1 MYQTRIKPYLFGTI
15 NGETEENTK
24 TVVLNENNEEI
35 LNNYNVLGAVD
46 NYVSTNQIW
55 FEENVLK
62 IKKDGKIGLI
72 DFEGNEILAPEYED
86 IYALK
91 GIERSIIIKKDGKV
105 GLFNNVSKDII
116 IDTKYKS
123 ISALGKSYNDG
134 YICIDENNKAGII
147 GPDKKVLLENKY
159 DDIANISGNG
169 MYIVKNSDVISV
181 IKSDG
186 TVVLDGGFDEIKS
199 IDGQNIIIKLN
210 GSYGVVNTNKEN
222 VIETKYEDITYAY
235 GDNYFV
241 KTGGKYGV
249 VNILGETKIEAKY
262 NKIEYRKEAAIFVC
276 DNEDLTSD
284 VYTRE
289 FEYKIT
295 GFISKIDS
303 EIGYIRVRVKDEIK
317 YYNFKFEEKSNKD
330 ILTNNTLFLVKK
342 DGKYGYINKD
352 GEQIVDCIYDDALE
366 QNEYG
371 FCAVKKDGKWG
382 SLKSDGAVVLEPSVE
397 LDDSIEIDF
406 IGKMHNIEYF
416 GLVIYTNE

>member
-186 TVVLDGGFDEIKS
+186 SVLLDGGFDEI
-199 IDGQNIIIKLN
+199 
-210 GSYGVVNTNKEN
+210 
-222 VIETKYEDITYAY
+222 
-235 GDNYFV
+235 
-241 KTGGKYGV
+241 
-249 VNILGETKIEAKY
+249 
-262 NKIEYRKEAAIFVC
+262 
-276 DNEDLTSD
+276 
-284 VYTRE
+284 
-289 FEYKIT
+289 
-295 GFISKIDS
+295 
-303 EIGYIRVRVKDEIK
+303 
-317 YYNFKFEEKSNKD
+317 
-330 ILTNNTLFLVKK
+330 
-342 DGKYGYINKD
+342 
-352 GEQIVDCIYDDALE
+352 
-366 QNEYG
+366 
-371 FCAVKKDGKWG
+371 
-382 SLKSDGAVVLEPSVE
+382 
-397 LDDSIEIDF
+397 
-406 IGKMHNIEYF
+406 
-416 GLVIYTNE
+416 